1 MKEFLLLRL
10 LDKFEGILKKLDIDY
25 FQLRMILKIKLTL
38 DSRSV
43 PTVLSGSKNIENRN
57 IPVLS
62 MLMYGFMGLMISVFV
77 WIPFSI
83 FYKMNIILGMIIF
96 MILATM
102 ISDFSTVLLDVKEKN
117 ILLPRPIKENT
128 IKMAKTIHILY
139 YLVRITLA
147 LSGPTIIM
155 CFFKYGPGVSIVLF
169 CEIIL
174 ICGLVMFFTSIIY
187 YAILSLF
194 DGEKL
199 KDIINYFQIILT
211 IFITI
216 AYQFTGRMFDL
227 SAVSISF
234 TPKWWNYLIPT
245 TWFAAPLSIMTE
257 KKFDAFYIMSS
268 TLAVIVPVAAFVIYI
283 KCILPYFEKNLQK
296 LNSNSGRN
304 FRKIRSLSL
313 QRLIA
318 LLVCNNNSERAV
330 YSFTQNMIASER
342 KLKLQLYPSLAF
354 AVIMPFILMFISF
367 SRGNLSDAFTGLRES
382 SSYFGIYIGIAM
394 ASISVN
400 FISKSEK
407 FKGAWIYRALPVEN
421 PAIILRGAL
430 KAFIFK
436 YNIPLLTILS
446 VICVLLYG
454 PRIIPDVFLMFINM
468 MLLLISFFKLAS
480 KQLPFSQDFQSM
492 KQGTNAG
499 VNFALLFVAGLLAAV
514 HYGVSFIPFGVTANI
529 AVSALITT
537 LIWHNC
543 FKISWKDIGTEE

>member
-1 MKEFLLLRL
+1 MKEFLLIRL
-10 LDKFEGILKKLDIDY
+10 LDKFEGGFNKLDIDY

-169 CEIIL
+169 FEIIL

-257 KKFDAFYIMSS
+257 KKFDAFYIIASA
-268 TLAVIVPVAAFVIYI
+268 LAVIVPVAAFVIYI
-283 KCILPYFEKNLQK
+283 KYILPYFEKNLQK
-296 LNSNSGRN
+296 LNSNNGRN
-304 FRKIRSLSL
+304 FRKVRSLSL

-318 LLVCNNNSERAV
+318 LLVCADNRERAV

-354 AVIMPFILMFISF
+354 AVIMPFILMFVSF
-367 SRGNLSDAFTGLRES
+367 SRGNLSEAFTALRES

-430 KAFIFK
+430 KAFIYK
-436 YNIPLLTILS
+436 YNIPLITFLS

-454 PRIIPDVFLMFINM
+454 PRIIPDIFLMFINM
-468 MLLLISFFKLAS
+468 MLLLIAFFKLAS

-514 HYGVSFIPFGVTANI
+514 HYGVSFIPFGITANI
-529 AVSALITT
+529 AVSALITI

-543 FKISWKDIGTEE
+543 FKISWKDIGTEA